1 MGDVV
6 FLCPGSNAA
15 TDAVAESIGD
25 SIVFAARCTVGWST
39 ICVDIA
45 WDRRSLA
52 RWPRGMQT
60 AHSATALSV
69 AAESTAAGLA
79 VAEFV
84 RFVGGR
90 RPRSLLLNLFTLKLH
105 VAG

>member
-1 MGDVV
+1 MGDAV
-6 FLCPGSNAA
+6 FLCPGSHAA
-15 TDAVAESIGD
+15 TDAIAESIGD
-25 SIVFAARCTVGWST
+25 TIAFSARCKVGWST

-52 RWPRGMQT
+52 RWPKGMQT
-60 AHSATALSV
+60 VHSATSRSV
-69 AAESTAAGLA
+69 PAESTAAGLA

-90 RPRSLLLNLFTLKLH
+90 RPRSSLLNLFTLKLH